1 MDILKLRMIKLLKL
15 MNIGGDDGPAPQWRM
30 NKHIGR
36 PIKKEGYK

>member
-1 MDILKLRMIKLLKL
+1 
-15 MNIGGDDGPAPQWRM
+15 MNDKIIEVDEYWGDDGPAPQWRM